1 MENLNARINQ
11 LEMNNTRR
19 NNAGMSGYHAPQP
32 RINLPLLRLPRFSG
46 DARDWPTFWQM
57 FSSTVDNEPSYSNV
71 LKMNYLLSLLERPVL
86 NVVAGYLP
94 TNDNYSRVVKLLKSR
109 YGDSK
114 ALKEALQSELYHLA
128 PAHDSVIGLRKFLD
142 VVERVCR
149 QLGDYGIQDDSW
161 IIFALKEKLP
171 RGILARLIEKERMT
185 GIIWKIENW
194 RSELDL
200 LISVEEEVQRCTVN
214 KEPERPP
221 RRDGRPFYQPEPT
234 RSFPVASQYKTLFCS
249 LCQEGGHF
257 PSECTKYGNTQA
269 RRDRLLEQNRCL
281 NCLRDGHRAIDCPNH
296 RRCSKCQGRHHFLVC
311 FSRDG
316 RNQTQPKFV
325 GPTQRTFFQPNRFEP
340 VAKPRQST
348 QSIWE
353 RRDEPHSMDQEA
365 NCDAKLPLPKENSVV
380 ATAMD
385 AKNKPTAY
393 LMTKRLMVTARG
405 RKERIPVYVF
415 FDTGSQTS
423 FVSRRLVE
431 KLNPPRGREIDQLEI
446 HGFGGASSN
455 PLKIRSPTY
464 MLKIQRTDGNW
475 EEIALNCT
483 EEIATPFDMI
493 NFDEYFYNRTGVDS
507 LEIVREKPDIMIGI
521 KQFWKFFI
529 SKEKE
534 ILPGLYSIQTVFGT
548 MTAGETNFG
557 HNSKKKSMSLVA
569 VHASNNK
576 PLPTPDAVEDF
587 RSMESP
593 VQNHAKVEANLNQCP
608 ILTISGKL
616 SRRCL

>member
-1 MENLNARINQ
+1 
-11 LEMNNTRR
+11 
-19 NNAGMSGYHAPQP
+19 
-32 RINLPLLRLPRFSG
+32 
-46 DARDWPTFWQM
+46 
-57 FSSTVDNEPSYSNV
+57 
-71 LKMNYLLSLLERPVL
+71 
-86 NVVAGYLP
+86 
-94 TNDNYSRVVKLLKSR
+94 
-109 YGDSK
+109 
-114 ALKEALQSELYHLA
+114 
-128 PAHDSVIGLRKFLD
+128 
-142 VVERVCR
+142 
-149 QLGDYGIQDDSW
+149 
-161 IIFALKEKLP
+161 
-171 RGILARLIEKERMT
+171 MT
-185 GIIWKIENW
+185 GKIWKIENW

-200 LISVEEEVQRCTVN
+200 LISVKEEVQRCTVN
-214 KEPERPP
+214 KEPEGQP
-221 RRDGRPFYQPEPT
+221 RRDGRPFYQPEPS
-234 RSFPVASQYKTLFCS
+234 RSFPVASQYKTLVCS

-281 NCLRDGHRAIDCPNH
+281 NCLRDDHRAFDCPNH

-316 RNQTQPKFV
+316 RNRTQPKFV
-325 GPTQRTFFQPNRFEP
+325 GPTQRTFCQPNRFEP
-340 VAKPRQST
+340 VAKHRQST

-353 RRDEPHSMDQEA
+353 TRDEPHCMDQEA
-365 NCDAKLPLPKENSVV
+365 NYNDKLPLPKENSVV

-393 LMTKRLMVTARG
+393 LMTKRLMVNARG

-464 MLKIQRTDGNW
+464 MIKIQKTDGNW

-507 LEIVREKPDIMIGI
+507 LEIVKEKPDIMIGI
-521 KQFWKFFI
+521 KQFCKFFI

-557 HNSKKKSMSLVA
+557 QNSEKKSMSLVA
-569 VHASNNK
+569 VHVSNNK
-576 PLPTPDAVEDF
+576 PLPMPDAVEDF

-593 VQNHAKVEANLNQCP
+593 VQNHAEVEANLNQCP
-608 ILTISGKL
+608 I
-616 SRRCL
+616 